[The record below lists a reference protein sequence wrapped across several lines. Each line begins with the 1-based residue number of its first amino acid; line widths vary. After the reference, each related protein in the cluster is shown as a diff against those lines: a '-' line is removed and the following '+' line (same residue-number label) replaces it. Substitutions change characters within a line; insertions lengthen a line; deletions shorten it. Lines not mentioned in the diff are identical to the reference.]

1 MKKIKKHREEEK
13 LNALTREEPDMPSL
27 REIRE
32 RPLVRKDE
40 KLHLDKE
47 DKDAYM

>member
-1 MKKIKKHREEEK
+1 M
-13 LNALTREEPDMPSL
+13 TREELANRPSL

-32 RPLVRKDE
+32 RPLVRRDE

-47 DKDAYM
+47 DKDDYM

>member
-1 MKKIKKHREEEK
+1 L
-13 LNALTREEPDMPSL
+13 LNKPSL

-32 RPLVRKDE
+32 RPTKIKNENLD
-40 KLHLDKE
+40 LDLDKE